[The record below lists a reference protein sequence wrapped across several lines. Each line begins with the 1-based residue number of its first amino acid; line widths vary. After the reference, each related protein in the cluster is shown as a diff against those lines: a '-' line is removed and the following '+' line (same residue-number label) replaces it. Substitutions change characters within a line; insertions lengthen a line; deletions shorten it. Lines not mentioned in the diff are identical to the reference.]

1 MECKQNF
8 VTLSQFFPY
17 FLTELFFFRIFAADM
32 RRIEVTESI
41 KEALKS
47 IPYKMEAKLY
57 GSEARGD
64 ARPDSDIDLLI
75 LVDKPTLS
83 GEDEDA
89 IFAPLY
95 QIELQ
100 SGVIIN
106 PLIIPKSQWGTHI
119 SPFYINVENE
129 GVPL

>member
-1 MECKQNF
+1 
-8 VTLSQFFPY
+8 
-17 FLTELFFFRIFAADM
+17 M

-119 SPFYINVENE
+119 SSFYINVENE

>member
-1 MECKQNF
+1 
-8 VTLSQFFPY
+8 
-17 FLTELFFFRIFAADM
+17 
-32 RRIEVTESI
+32 
-41 KEALKS
+41 
-47 IPYKMEAKLY
+47 MEARLY

-75 LVDKPTLS
+75 LVD
-83 GEDEDA
+83 
-89 IFAPLY
+89 
-95 QIELQ
+95 QELQ

-106 PLIIPKSQWGTHI
+106 PLIIPKSQWGANV

>member
-1 MECKQNF
+1 MTAAKKKLNNLEAI
-8 VTLSQFFPY
+8 V
-17 FLTELFFFRIFAADM
+17 FLLIFATDM
-32 RRIEVTESI
+32 RRTEITKTI

-47 IPYKMEAKLY
+47 LPYKIEARLY

-75 LVDKPTLS
+75 LVDQPIVTGK
-83 GEDEDA
+83 DEDN

-95 QIELQ
+95 QVELQ
-100 SGVIIN
+100 SGVLIN

-129 GVPL
+129 GVAL

>member
-1 MECKQNF
+1 M
-8 VTLSQFFPY
+8 
-17 FLTELFFFRIFAADM
+17 FAADM